1 MRAVLLFFFLLGPTF
16 SALAQTRKP
25 AFVAGFLGASL
36 LNSDHAAVAVWASSG
51 GTGPEGQRVLLDA
64 FYRELFSGQSVT
76 IGEAAARAKSAAA
89 GDVRR
94 SWVLLGDPAT
104 KLH

>member
-1 MRAVLLFFFLLGPTF
+1 
-16 SALAQTRKP
+16 
-25 AFVAGFLGASL
+25 
-36 LNSDHAAVAVWASSG
+36 VAVWASSG
-51 GTGPEGQRVLLDA
+51 ATGPEGQRVLLDA